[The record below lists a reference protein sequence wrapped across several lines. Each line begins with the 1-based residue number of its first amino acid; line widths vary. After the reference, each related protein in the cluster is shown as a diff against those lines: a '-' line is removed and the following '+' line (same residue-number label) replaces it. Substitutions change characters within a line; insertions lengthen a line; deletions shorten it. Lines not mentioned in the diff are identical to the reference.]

1 MKNSKITKHQITAT
15 SIESRAVNRF
25 CDKEIFLFFLK
36 FAKFL

>member
-25 CDKEIFLFFLK
+25 CDKEILLNFLFFFK
-36 FAKFL
+36 VC